1 MADFVSS
8 LEIPL
13 DVEQV
18 GDREGRDFW
27 GVGEGGGVESDQ
39 GLSGVGRRRKGL

>member
-1 MADFVSS
+1 MANFVSS

-18 GDREGRDFW
+18 GDREGRIL
-27 GVGEGGGVESDQ
+27 GAEGGGGMESDQ
-39 GLSGVGRRRKGL
+39 GLSGVGRRGKAL